1 MDQTKPAYHNFR
13 TCWWRHGGLGCL
25 LIGAG
30 LSVTLDASAQRM
42 VGQAWWL
49 WGMEGTVGL
58 VMFMSGLGFFGSAV
72 RCLVR
77 MDLSEE
83 EAAQSERKNL

>member
-1 MDQTKPAYHNFR
+1 MEQTKPSHQSFR
-13 TCWWRHGGLGCL
+13 TLWWRHGGLGCL

-42 VGQAWWL
+42 AGEEWWV
-49 WGMEGTVGL
+49 WGLEGTAGL

-72 RCLVR
+72 RYLVR

-83 EAAQSERKNL
+83 KDGQS

>member
-1 MDQTKPAYHNFR
+1 M
-13 TCWWRHGGLGCL
+13 GCL

-42 VGQAWWL
+42 AGEEWWL
-49 WGMEGTVGL
+49 WGLEGTLGL
-58 VMFMSGLGFFGSAV
+58 VIFMSGLGFFGSAI
-72 RCLVR
+72 RYLVR

-83 EAAQSERKNL
+83 KAGQS

>member
-1 MDQTKPAYHNFR
+1 MEQTKPSHQSFR
-13 TCWWRHGGLGCL
+13 TLWWRHGGLGCL

-42 VGQAWWL
+42 AGEEWWV
-49 WGMEGTVGL
+49 WGLEGTAGL

-72 RCLVR
+72 RYLVR

-83 EAAQSERKNL
+83 KAGQS

>member
-1 MDQTKPAYHNFR
+1 M
-13 TCWWRHGGLGCL
+13 

-42 VGQAWWL
+42 AGEEWWV
-49 WGMEGTVGL
+49 WGLEGTAGL

-72 RCLVR
+72 RYLVR

-83 EAAQSERKNL
+83 KDGQS